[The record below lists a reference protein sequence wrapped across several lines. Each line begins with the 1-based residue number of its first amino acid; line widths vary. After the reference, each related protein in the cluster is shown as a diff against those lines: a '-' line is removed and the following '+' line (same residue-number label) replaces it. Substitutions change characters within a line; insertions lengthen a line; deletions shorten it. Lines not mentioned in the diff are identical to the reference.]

1 MQTRRRAENRLFR
14 DITIATNSYSD
25 GGRRCGGGWIICR
38 GVGGRRAVEVTA
50 DNGICLNDCFSAEDD
65 TLGSVDLRAAGDFVA
80 RVLSWLAGGF
90 LGV

>member
-1 MQTRRRAENRLFR
+1 M
-14 DITIATNSYSD
+14 
-25 GGRRCGGGWIICR
+25 
-38 GVGGRRAVEVTA
+38 GGRRAVEVTA